1 MFHKNWPD
9 PWPKLAL
16 LGKAF
21 LLRVEGVVA
30 ELAAG
35 EAGESLGRE
44 VALTKR
50 WSNLPERDDCL
61 FPFFGC
67 ALLVFSGFAFTPW

>member
-1 MFHKNWPD
+1 MFYKNWPD
-9 PWPKLAL
+9 LCPKLAL
-16 LGKAF
+16 FGKAF
-21 LLRVEGVVA
+21 LPRVEGVVA

-35 EAGESLGRE
+35 EAEENLGRE

-50 WSNLPERDDCL
+50 WSNLPEQDDCY